1 MVSLVTE
8 DQQRA
13 VRRMQH
19 DLDLRAPIETP
30 RLDTLQDGG
39 HRIGDPASERSRRKA
54 NSGPPTP
61 RSKSRPRHAV
71 DGGQSVYVANLP
83 FGATAEDIQGLFG
96 RYGEVHQA
104 TIITDRRT
112 GRSKGFGF
120 VDMPR
125 PAARSAVEGLHGSK
139 LDGRDLTVS
148 FARPRRSRR

>member
-1 MVSLVTE
+1 M
-8 DQQRA
+8 
-13 VRRMQH
+13 
-19 DLDLRAPIETP
+19 
-30 RLDTLQDGG
+30 
-39 HRIGDPASERSRRKA
+39 ERSK
-54 NSGPPTP
+54 PQ
-61 RSKSRPRHAV
+61 PRHAV

-125 PAARSAVEGLHGSK
+125 PDARTAVEALHGSK